1 MAMMMTGRVLLVCAF
16 CVLWCGAVFGVAA
29 DDAGDGDGSACENL
43 IAGRRSQLRR
53 ECAEEVGR
61 RTGGRTNVSAVE
73 ECVRQGMDGVRAV
86 LDGRRRWR
94 RQQFA
99 VAAADGGSDEVDINS
114 GSSSQDQSGAAA
126 GSRAELQVK
135 SPVLPVP
142 GQADTK
148 AGGENLPNPAESL
161 ETTKGKSGGTSKE
174 KEKEEKTTV
183 ETKGPKS
190 TNGDSKQVVNA
201 AIGNSNGDP
210 EKKNGVTLQI
220 KEEVVMPEKGQE
232 VEKELEENK
241 QDEPDDTGEDDE
253 DTEDSAD
260 GPVHKEGEGQ
270 KKGDAGSNKKGK
282 EMNGGGGADGTSP
295 DAPVVPQP
303 PPPVE
308 VTDLKSIEKMNDD
321 ETGERGDAGRT
332 QTQEAEGSPQVE
344 KLAAE
349 LITEEDAVE
358 TETGI
363 PGKKTQPEDVGK
375 EQTTVGAKSHPETPA
390 AESEAHNREVVPK
403 EEEDSGEATTNENF
417 DGRQTAVKD
426 DAHNEAEKTR
436 QKNETDVDRA
446 KETQEE
452 AKKKEETTEKKNVA
466 AKGLNL
472 NATAATGDSDGS
484 TAVSHAAS
492 PLLLL
497 LLVACAAAAAVVA
510 V

>member
-1 MAMMMTGRVLLVCAF
+1 MAMMMTGRVLLVCAL
-16 CVLWCGAVFGVAA
+16 CVLWCGLFGIAA
-29 DDAGDGDGSACENL
+29 DDAGDGDGSAGEYWGSWW
-43 IAGRRSQLRR
+43 ITQLRR
-53 ECAEEVGR
+53 ECAEEVLR

-86 LDGRRRWR
+86 VDGRRRWR
-94 RQQFA
+94 RQRFA
-99 VAAADGGSDEVDINS
+99 VAAADGGSGEVEINS

-190 TNGDSKQVVNA
+190 TGDSKQVDNA

-241 QDEPDDTGEDDE
+241 QDEPDDPGEDDE

-270 KKGDAGSNKKGK
+270 KKGDAGGSKKGK
-282 EMNGGGGADGTSP
+282 EMNGGGGGADGTSP
-295 DAPVVPQP
+295 DAPVVLQP
-303 PPPVE
+303 APPVE

-332 QTQEAEGSPQVE
+332 QTQEAEGSPQVQ

-349 LITEEDAVE
+349 LSTEEDAAE

-363 PGKKTQPEDVGK
+363 PGKKTQPEDAGK
-375 EQTTVGAKSHPETPA
+375 EQTTIGAKSHPETPA
-390 AESEAHNREVVPK
+390 AESEAHNREEVPK
-403 EEEDSGEATTNENF
+403 EEEDSEKATTNENF
-417 DGRQTAVKD
+417 DGRQTAVRD

-436 QKNETDVDRA
+436 QKNETNADRA
-446 KETQEE
+446 KETQKE
-452 AKKKEETTEKKNVA
+452 AKKIEETTEKKNVA

-472 NATAATGDSDGS
+472 NSTAATGDSDGS
-484 TAVSHAAS
+484 TAVSHATS
-492 PLLLL
+492 PLLP
-497 LLVACAAAAAVVA
+497 LVV
-510 V
+510 